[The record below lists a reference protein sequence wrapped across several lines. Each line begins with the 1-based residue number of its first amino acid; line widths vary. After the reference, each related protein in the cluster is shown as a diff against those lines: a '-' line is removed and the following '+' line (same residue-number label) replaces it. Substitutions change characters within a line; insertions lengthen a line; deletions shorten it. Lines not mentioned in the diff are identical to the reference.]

1 MTEGL
6 SAGTFLTDSG
16 RGEEST
22 VLGVDEPDRLVLL
35 TVLVI
40 CAAEEEE
47 EDEGTMPSSL
57 SCWKARR
64 FET

>member
-35 TVLVI
+35 TVLVT

-64 FET
+64 LET